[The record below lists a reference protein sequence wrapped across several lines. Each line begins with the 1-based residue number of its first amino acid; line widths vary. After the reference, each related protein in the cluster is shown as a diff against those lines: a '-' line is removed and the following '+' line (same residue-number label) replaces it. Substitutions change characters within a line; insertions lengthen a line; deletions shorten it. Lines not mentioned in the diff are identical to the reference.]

1 MKLQPNT
8 LKKISEIKEM
18 IRNGADE
25 KEIIKIKFKSSPKA
39 FHEWIQKFG
48 EYLKNDINITHD
60 ITYNITHEKPRE
72 NGNSNML
79 YQFFTDEKQLKNFKK
94 LIENSDKI
102 LELVNN
108 KNNNVEDIYILDL
121 SKVDKYNDIKTK
133 SYRVSEELDK
143 EFTELAKNKKVS
155 VVSFLKLAM
164 LEAIEKYSK

>member
-1 MKLQPNT
+1 
-8 LKKISEIKEM
+8 
-18 IRNGADE
+18 
-25 KEIIKIKFKSSPKA
+25 
-39 FHEWIQKFG
+39 
-48 EYLKNDINITHD
+48 
-60 ITYNITHEKPRE
+60 
-72 NGNSNML
+72 ML
-79 YQFFTDEKQLKNFKK
+79 YQFFKDEKQLINFKK